1 MTSLWNPDN
10 VRDTAE
16 SIGLSHLSKEVV
28 ENLARDVDYRIAQ
41 ILENSFKFMRHAKR
55 TTMHTDDVSQALRV
69 LDIEPL
75 FGYDA
80 TRPLRFG
87 EASIGPNQTIFYV
100 DDEEVDFEKLIN
112 APLPRVPREVA
123 FTAHWLAVE
132 GVQPSIAQNPS
143 SSDARHQELMP
154 KGPSANAGLA
164 AVAGQ
169 DSAAVKPQVRHIL
182 SSEIQLYFER
192 ITTAILL
199 EDKNDEAR
207 NAAFNSVRTDPGLH
221 QLVPYFVQFI
231 AEKVTHQSKDLFVLT
246 QILHL
251 ARNLLQNETLFIEA
265 YISPL
270 IPSILTCLTGKNIGS
285 PSDPL
290 NSVME
295 VRDVAASLIVDISRK
310 HSKSSTTLKPRLART
325 LLKTFLNPSRSFGAH
340 YGALISL
347 RGIIGVDGVKAI
359 VLPNLQAYDSLLQ
372 EGLADETKR
381 PEAEMVVLALL
392 RLIDLCAQDML
403 PRPIEAAVNGQN
415 GRTNGDAVSE
425 EVRQDL
431 VERVGDII
439 GNKVAISGNPAMIAL
454 VGQIQV
460 AAPS

>member
-10 VRDTAE
+10 IRDTAE

-28 ENLARDVDYRIAQ
+28 ETLARDVDYRIAQ

-55 TTMHTDDVSQALRV
+55 TTLHTDDVSQALRV

-100 DDEEVDFEKLIN
+100 DDEEIDFEKLIN

-154 KGPSANAGLA
+154 KGPSANPSLA
-164 AVAGQ
+164 AVSGQ
-169 DSAAVKPQVRHIL
+169 DNAAVKPQVRHIL

-192 ITTAILL
+192 ITTAIL
-199 EDKNDEAR
+199 EDRNEEAR

-221 QLVPYFVQFI
+221 QLVPYFIQFI

-246 QILHL
+246 QMLHL
-251 ARNLLQNETLFIEA
+251 AHNLLQNKTLFIEA

-290 NSVME
+290 SAVIE
-295 VRDVAASLIVDISRK
+295 VRDMAASLIIGIARK

-325 LLKTFLNPSRSFGAH
+325 LLKTFLNPSKSFGAH
-340 YGALISL
+340 YGSLISL

-359 VLPNLQAYDSLLQ
+359 ILPNLKAYDVLLQ

-381 PEAEMVVLALL
+381 AEAEMVVLALL
-392 RLIDLCAQDML
+392 RLVDICARNML
-403 PRPIEAAVNGQN
+403 PMQIEAAVNGQH
-415 GRTNGDAVSE
+415 GLTNGDTVGE

-431 VERVGDII
+431 VERVGEVI
-439 GNKVAISGNPAMIAL
+439 GNKVANSGDPAMITLAR
-454 VGQIQV
+454 QIQPAV
-460 AAPS
+460 PS

>member
-154 KGPSANAGLA
+154 KGSGANPGLA

-169 DSAAVKPQVRHIL
+169 DGAAVKPQVRHIL

-192 ITTAILL
+192 ITTAIL
-199 EDKNDEAR
+199 EERNEEAR

-231 AEKVTHQSKDLFVLT
+231 AEKVTHQSKDLFILT
-246 QILHL
+246 QMLHL

-270 IPSILTCLTGKNIGS
+270 IPSILTCLTGKSIGS
-285 PSDPL
+285 PSDSL
-290 NSVME
+290 TAIIE
-295 VRDVAASLIVDISRK
+295 VRDVAASLIIDISRK

-325 LLKTFLNPSRSFGAH
+325 LLKTFLNPSKSFGAH
-340 YGALISL
+340 YGSLISL

-359 VLPNLQAYDSLLQ
+359 VLPNLKAYDALLQ

-392 RLIDLCAQDML
+392 RLVDLCARDML
-403 PRPIEAAVNGQN
+403 PRPMEAAVNGQN
-415 GRTNGDAVSE
+415 GRTNGDTVGE

-431 VERVGDII
+431 VERVGEVI
-439 GNKVAISGNPAMIAL
+439 GNKVANSGDLAMIAL
-454 VGQIQV
+454 AGQIQA

>member
-154 KGPSANAGLA
+154 KGPSANPGLA

-192 ITTAILL
+192 ITTAIL
-199 EDKNDEAR
+199 EERNEEAR

-231 AEKVTHQSKDLFVLT
+231 AEKVTHQSKDLFILT
-246 QILHL
+246 QMLHL

-270 IPSILTCLTGKNIGS
+270 IPSILTCLTGKSIGS
-285 PSDPL
+285 PSDSL
-290 NSVME
+290 NAVIE
-295 VRDVAASLIVDISRK
+295 VRDVAASLIIDISRK

-325 LLKTFLNPSRSFGAH
+325 LLKTFLNPSKSFGAH
-340 YGALISL
+340 YGSLISL

-359 VLPNLQAYDSLLQ
+359 VLPNLKAYDTMLQ

-392 RLIDLCAQDML
+392 RLVDLCARDML
-403 PRPIEAAVNGQN
+403 PRSMEAAVNGQN
-415 GRTNGDAVSE
+415 GRTNGDTVGE
-425 EVRQDL
+425 DVRQDL
-431 VERVGDII
+431 VERVGEVI
-439 GNKVAISGNPAMIAL
+439 GNKVANSGDLAMIAL
-454 VGQIQV
+454 AGQIQA